1 MPKTQVN
8 SATGIMGVTGSGKSS
23 LAATLADYLWVNWR
37 KVLLMYSSDGGGFPA
52 EVQARIALGTIRV
65 FRMRTRDLPHVPE
78 LAPET
83 CYRACQMWWP
93 KRIDPRTGEV
103 EPGVE
108 MIPPIAKRWEQYCK
122 HGHLVK
128 SVVAQ
133 SLLTPGPCPQ
143 CAVGD
148 NLVTAQNM
156 HVKEVMK
163 ANKGFENVGGV
174 FYDGLS
180 SMLSWILLEMGHR
193 AGRMEL
199 KGEEGAIG
207 GKVKSGDMT
216 FGGVTRSHVG
226 FAQNRGEELVNL
238 TLGIPGLMVPPV
250 FTMLTHEDVDDRA
263 LSIRGPKIAGRA
275 KTDEAPQWFGNMLE
289 AQKVEV
295 GNQYTFSL
303 RLSEYTDTFGV
314 KHLCKHR
321 GAPGTMPDE
330 LTDPVEG
337 PPFSEFNLGNFFSK
351 LDAAL
356 SNRINEVGAQFP
368 DAPGLP
374 DGIVEIGD
382 RAIEKP
388 VNQGQVTV
396 AAAQVVTGPQP
407 STITEPGTPVPQAP
421 SAPAQATKPTAAP
434 ATTTTTKKTTKKTA
448 AAPPAA
454 APPVTAPVPA
464 AVTPTAEAGPHPEAV
479 TPPGTP
485 EPAPVAEESPAA
497 PAVQPAATVATPAA
511 PAPAAVP
518 SAAPAPVT
526 APTPPAP
533 HPTNSGSVGA
543 TPAGAQAPRPAVA
556 APPPGRRPAS
566 AAPTPPAAAPRPPQA
581 GAPAA
586 PRPAVPPAPPTT
598 T

>member
-23 LAATLADYLWVNWR
+23 LLATLADYLWVNWR
-37 KVLLMYSSDGGGFPA
+37 KILLLYSSDGGGFPA
-52 EVQARIALGTIRV
+52 EVQARIALGIIRV
-65 FRMRTRDLPHVPE
+65 FRMRTRDLPNGE

-93 KRIDPRTGEV
+93 RKIDPKTGEV

-108 MIPPIAKRWEQYCK
+108 MIPPVAKRWEQYCK

-128 SVVAQ
+128 SVISQ

-143 CAVGD
+143 CQPGD
-148 NLVTAQNM
+148 NLVTGQNM
-156 HVKEVMK
+156 RVEEVLK
-163 ANKGFENVGGV
+163 ANKGFEDVGGV
-174 FYDGLS
+174 AYDGLS

-207 GKVKSGDMT
+207 GKVKSGDMS

-226 FAQNRGEELVNL
+226 FAQTRGEELVNL
-238 TLGIPGLMVPPV
+238 TMGIQGLMVPPV

-263 LSIRGPKIAGRA
+263 LAIRGPKIAGRA

-295 GNQYTFSL
+295 GNAMTFSL
-303 RLSEYTDTFGV
+303 RLSEFTDQFGV
-314 KHLCKHR
+314 KHLCKNR
-321 GAPGTMPDE
+321 AAPGTMPDE
-330 LTDPVEG
+330 LIDPVEG

-356 SNRINEVGAQFP
+356 ANRINEVALQFP

-374 DGIVEIGD
+374 EGIVEIGD
-382 RAIEKP
+382 PAIQKP
-388 VNQGQVTV
+388 AGAQGVVTV
-396 AAAQVVTGPQP
+396 ATAQALTGPPP
-407 STITEPGTPVPQAP
+407 SAVSEPGTPGPPVPQAP
-421 SAPAQATKPTAAP
+421 PQSPKAPATKKTAPPNKKAAP
-434 ATTTTTKKTTKKTA
+434 ATT
-448 AAPPAA
+448 PPAA
-454 APPVTAPVPA
+454 APIPA
-464 AVTPTAEAGPHPEAV
+464 
-479 TPPGTP
+479 
-485 EPAPVAEESPAA
+485 APVATAPTTAEPPATTEPQAEPSPAA

-518 SAAPAPVT
+518 SAAPAP
-526 APTPPAP
+526 AAAAQPSPSSPPAAGQP
-533 HPTNSGSVGA
+533 AAGTPGA
-543 TPAGAQAPRPAVA
+543 TAAPRPAAVA
-556 APPPGRRPAS
+556 APPPGRRPGV
-566 AAPTPPAAAPRPPQA
+566 PPPAAPRPPQA
-581 GAPAA
+581 A
-586 PRPAVPPAPPTT
+586 PRPSSAPPPTT